1 MNRTEIDKLIVNL
14 LGIYNTAKDIHYSCS
29 GPNFYGN
36 HLLSDRIAE
45 NLNDYID
52 QLKEICLLGRGY
64 EPLKSYD
71 YLIRVVDVI
80 PHTSDFGS
88 IKGLMENTLLMI
100 EKLTELSKADENLV
114 GAIAQD
120 IQNNLGL
127 LNIMEGK

>member
-29 GPNFYGN
+29 GPNFYGD

-45 NLNDYID
+45 NINEYID

-80 PHTSDFGS
+80 PHTSNFLN
-88 IKGLMENTLLMI
+88 IKGLMENTLIHI
-100 EKLTELSKADENLV
+100 EKLEDLSKADENLI

-120 IQNNLGL
+120 IQNNIGL

>member
-29 GPNFYGN
+29 GPNFYGD

-71 YLIRVVDVI
+71 YLVRVVDVI
-80 PHTSDFGS
+80 PHTSNFLS
-88 IKGLMENTLLMI
+88 IKGLMENTLIHI
-100 EKLTELSKADENLV
+100 EKLEDLSKADENLI

-120 IQNNLGL
+120 IQNNIGL

>member
-1 MNRTEIDKLIVNL
+1 MHRTEIDKLIVNL
-14 LGIYNTAKDIHYSCS
+14 LGIYNAAKDIHYSCS

-36 HLLSDRIAE
+36 HLFADRIAE
-45 NLNDYID
+45 NINEYID

-71 YLIRVVDVI
+71 YLIKAVDVI
-80 PHTSDFGS
+80 PHTADF
-88 IKGLMENTLLMI
+88 IVLKGLLENTLILI
-100 EKLTELSKADENLV
+100 EKLQELSKADENLI

-127 LNIMEGK
+127 INIMEGK

>member
-1 MNRTEIDKLIVNL
+1 MNRTDIDKLIVNL

-29 GPNFYGN
+29 GPNFYGD

-45 NLNDYID
+45 NINEYID

-71 YLIRVVDVI
+71 YLVRVVDVI
-80 PHTSDFGS
+80 PHTSNFLN
-88 IKGLMENTLLMI
+88 IKGLMENTLIHI
-100 EKLTELSKADENLV
+100 EKLEDLSKADENLI

-120 IQNNLGL
+120 IQNNIGL

>member
-29 GPNFYGN
+29 GPNFYGD

-45 NLNDYID
+45 NIIEYID

-71 YLIRVVDVI
+71 YLVRVVDVI
-80 PHTSDFGS
+80 PHTSNFLN
-88 IKGLMENTLLMI
+88 IKGLMENTLIHI
-100 EKLTELSKADENLV
+100 EKLEDLSKADENLI

-120 IQNNLGL
+120 IQNNIGL

>member
-14 LGIYNTAKDIHYSCS
+14 LGIYNTAKDIHYSCG
-29 GPNFYGN
+29 GPNFYGD

-45 NLNDYID
+45 NINEYID

-80 PHTSDFGS
+80 PHTSNFLN
-88 IKGLMENTLLMI
+88 IKGLMENTLIHI
-100 EKLTELSKADENLV
+100 EKLEDLSKADENLI

-120 IQNNLGL
+120 IQNNIGL

>member
-14 LGIYNTAKDIHYSCS
+14 LGIYNAAKDIHYSYS

-36 HLLSDRIAE
+36 HLFADRIAE
-45 NLNDYID
+45 NINEYID

-71 YLIRVVDVI
+71 YLIKAVDVI
-80 PHTSDFGS
+80 PHTADFTVL
-88 IKGLMENTLLMI
+88 KGLLENTLILI
-100 EKLTELSKADENLV
+100 EKLQELSKADENLI